1 MKKYQITKAFLII
14 VSIILVLS
22 AINRILY
29 LNKHIRIHNAYIWA
43 PQNIIRIDKK
53 GFLVRVEV
61 KPYTKIKKG
70 VKLGY
75 MEFNIKPIK
84 SAKPDLIKK
93 NENDRIN
100 NLINKLDLI
109 MKKNVLNIGYLSTQ
123 LNFISEYLEKSFNSN
138 RKESKKIIND
148 QNKSSLF
155 FKKLYKSELK
165 SAVNKKKRLE
175 SLYKNELVAKS
186 EITRQ
191 KIKIKRL
198 KLLIKGF
205 SIKPNNQFT
214 NIKLT
219 IPSKHLHRLNL
230 PGVVH
235 KTKAAASVEHKQP
248 ERYSYII
255 SYVKGIVY
263 KIVLSAPA
271 TVYPRENF
279 ITYYKPKK
287 MRIIAFYSITKDI
300 VKGADVTIRI
310 DGKKIKGKVEKVTY
324 NDKSTG
330 INDKIKL
337 IIKAESSIEQFPLY
351 KLVTVDIKQ
360 SKWF

>member
-14 VSIILVLS
+14 VGIILALS

-70 VKLGY
+70 AKLGY
-75 MEFNIKPIK
+75 MEFDIK

-100 NLINKLDLI
+100 NLINRLDLI

-138 RKESKKIIND
+138 RKENKKIIND
-148 QNKSSLF
+148 QNNSSLF
-155 FKKLYKSELK
+155 FEKLYKSELK
-165 SAVNKKKRLE
+165 SAVSKKKRLE
-175 SLYKNELVAKS
+175 SLYKNGLVAKS

-205 SIKPNNQFT
+205 SIKSDNQFT

-219 IPSKHLHRLNL
+219 IPDKHLHRLNL
-230 PGVVH
+230 PGVVR
-235 KTKAAASVEHKQP
+235 KTKSAASAEHKQP

-310 DGKKIKGKVEKVTY
+310 DGKRIKGKVEKVMY

-330 INDKIKL
+330 INDKTKL